1 MRRVLTAGLFALT
14 LAACDRNAPPP
25 QVTKESA
32 PPPDAQP
39 TGPQAA
45 VAAKPGA
52 SLPPASAPY
61 RYVGR
66 WAANAAACEH
76 GTWNFDERKLVT
88 AGEVACKFDRIER
101 TAAGY
106 DIAATCTA
114 EAPPAAYHLAL
125 TFAES
130 ARAMLVE
137 GGPFS
142 HPVGLIWCGAA

>member
-1 MRRVLTAGLFALT
+1 MRRVLTAGLLALT
-14 LAACDRNAPPP
+14 LAACQRNAPPP
-25 QVTKESA
+25 EVTQESA
-32 PPPDAQP
+32 RAAGVQP
-39 TGPQAA
+39 ARQQAT
-45 VAAKPGA
+45 VAAQPGA

-66 WAANAAACEH
+66 WAASEAACEH
-76 GTWNFDERKLVT
+76 GAWSFEERKLET
-88 AGEVACKFDRIER
+88 AGEVACTFDRVER

-114 EAPPAAYHLAL
+114 EAPPTAYHLAL

-137 GGPFS
+137 GGPFGD
-142 HPVGLIWCGAA
+142 PIGLIWCGAA